1 MILLG
6 IIFWFIYGAIGRVWF
21 GADHLP
27 KILQNRGLQ
36 TAYMLCGLMA
46 IYCPHPF
53 NWVGAVL
60 ALAVS
65 CWIQFQYFS
74 RGHGVAIDVGDDKN
88 PSDDT
93 IRRYKERWYYNA
105 CEYLFDKVFK
115 RPDRKYGFLY
125 DFIYLT
131 LRYGCP
137 MLVMSIF
144 HWHYAIL
151 GLSIPFVYTTCNKL
165 QKEESWVF
173 DCNKWWWRR
182 GWSLAEILTG
192 GLTYATCY
200 EYKLGWL
207 NQYVGL

>member
-6 IIFWFIYGAIGRVWF
+6 SIFWFIYGAIGRVWF
-21 GADHLP
+21 GSDDLP

-36 TAYMLCGLMA
+36 TAYMLMGLVT
-46 IYCPHPF
+46 IYCPHPY
-53 NWVGAVL
+53 NWVGVIL
-60 ALAVS
+60 AIAAS

-74 RGHGVAIDVGDDKN
+74 RGHGVAIDVGDDTN
-88 PSDDT
+88 PSEDT
-93 IRRYKERWYYNA
+93 LRRYKERWYYNV

-137 MLVMSIF
+137 MLVMGLF
-144 HWHYAIL
+144 HWKYVVL

-165 QKEESWVF
+165 QKEEAWVF
-173 DCNKWWWRR
+173 NCNEWWWRR

-200 EYKLGWL
+200 EHKLGWL
-207 NQYVGL
+207 NQFVGL